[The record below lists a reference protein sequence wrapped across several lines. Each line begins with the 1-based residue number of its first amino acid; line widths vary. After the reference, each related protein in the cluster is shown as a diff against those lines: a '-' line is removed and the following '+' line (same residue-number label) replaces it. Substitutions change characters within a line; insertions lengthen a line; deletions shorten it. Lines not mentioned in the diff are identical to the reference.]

1 MASEDGMG
9 GGGGEEMGPRA
20 PVGQVGMDAQGGPG
34 FLGLLA
40 VFRGG
45 RELRRPRRAAGVEPL
60 SLAPAGGASV
70 EPPRRVENGRG
81 CAVAMGGAGGSER
94 GRTAAASG
102 TCEGA
107 LAGSGT
113 CAGRAAS
120 GGPALRAGGNAG
132 PGSHGSTVRAGRGRA
147 AVGGRGS
154 AVRTAGAGIAAGPE
168 TGAWEQVSPLLEVFP
183 GVQRILGPGTRGCLY
198 AREGRRRGTCC
209 RAAQSVGLRPG
220 RGEPPGA
227 SSPSRG
233 PRSRFTAPRGC
244 RPPFCDFLLPLR
256 LCLLAE
262 WPERLTAFLTPER
275 GSPALPM
282 SHALGGCILEER
294 TSGQAI
300 IRRAP
305 EHFHTTKL

>member
-20 PVGQVGMDAQGGPG
+20 SVGQVGMDAQGGPG

-81 CAVAMGGAGGSER
+81 CAAAMGGAGGSER
-94 GRTAAASG
+94 GRTAAALG

-209 RAAQSVGLRPG
+209 RAMQSVGLRPG

-244 RPPFCDFLLPLR
+244 RPPFYDFLLPLR
-256 LCLLAE
+256 LCLLAGVARASDCISH
-262 WPERLTAFLTPER
+262 PGARLPRPPDEPCFGRLHIR
-275 GSPALPM
+275 GE
-282 SHALGGCILEER
+282 HLGAGDH
-294 TSGQAI
+294 QAS
-300 IRRAP
+300 P